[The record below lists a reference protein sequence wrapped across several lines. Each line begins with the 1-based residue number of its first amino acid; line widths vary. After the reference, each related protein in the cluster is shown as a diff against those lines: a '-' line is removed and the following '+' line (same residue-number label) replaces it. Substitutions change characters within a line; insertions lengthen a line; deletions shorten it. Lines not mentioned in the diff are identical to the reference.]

1 MSRTHTHTYTE
12 LEVSKETLE
21 DIHKRLAESGVDTC
35 PYINDEEGREV
46 IYLPGIQLI
55 QELTPR
61 LKAEGTPTPCDCTR
75 CRERADRSR
84 RFLRDVAEESA
95 GENE

>member
-21 DIHKRLAESGVDTC
+21 DIHKRLAESGVDTR
-35 PYINDEEGREV
+35 PYINDEDGQEV

-55 QELTPR
+55 EELAPR
-61 LKAEGTPTPCDCTR
+61 EIKPGRVPACDCTR
-75 CRERADRSR
+75 CLERADRSR

>member
-21 DIHKRLAESGVDTC
+21 DIHKRLAESGVDTR
-35 PYINDEEGREV
+35 PYINDEDGREV

-55 QELTPR
+55 EELAPERSSRGASPVR
-61 LKAEGTPTPCDCTR
+61 LHKMP
-75 CRERADRSR
+75 
-84 RFLRDVAEESA
+84 
-95 GENE
+95 